1 MSDAVNMPNTHSN
14 ARSRAIDEIF
24 RQTMRAR
31 PNSREYVVA
40 LLVAADAISAID
52 GALFERTARE
62 ACTVAEFIADWDVFA
77 EALAKH
83 AWALF
88 RSGDLGQ
95 ALLRAEHAAHIARQ
109 RGDSK
114 SLNSACHTIASIRAQ
129 IGDVA
134 TAAKLWLG
142 LINSAMASKDVVAE
156 ARSRLMLGLCL
167 ANSRQTEEARDQYLQ
182 AHRLFDTINDGTR
195 ALAANNIAATALEER
210 NHPLAESWIVLAN
223 QSCAPDASLW
233 RSYIAHTEGQ
243 LALATSR
250 YADARAAFARAL
262 EVLPGERDDVS
273 HTANL
278 YLDIGRLH
286 IVEGAATKALASLD
300 HALILAE
307 DSGDAALVAKVHDA
321 LHDAYEK
328 IGDFDSALRHC
339 RKRGAALTRSA
350 AAKSAEQI
358 AVLKAAEALV
368 HERAKWA
375 AVRYSA

>member
-1 MSDAVNMPNTHSN
+1 MHTK
-14 ARSRAIDEIF
+14 
-24 RQTMRAR
+24 
-31 PNSREYVVA
+31 PNSRDYVVA
-40 LLVAADAISAID
+40 LMTAADVISALD
-52 GALFERTARE
+52 GSLFERTARE
-62 ACTVAEFIADWDVFA
+62 ACLVAEAISEWDLFA
-77 EALAKH
+77 RALAQH
-83 AWALF
+83 AWALY
-88 RSGDLGQ
+88 RSGDIGQ
-95 ALLRAEHAAHIARQ
+95 SLLRAEHAAHVAR
-109 RGDSK
+109 RLADSRELHK
-114 SLNSACHTIASIRAQ
+114 ALYTIATVRGR
-129 IGDVA
+129 IGDIH
-134 TAAKLWLG
+134 TASQIWTG
-142 LINSAMASKDVVAE
+142 LIGIANASADVLLE
-156 ARSRLMLGLCL
+156 ARGRMMYALLLCE
-167 ANSRQTEEARDQYLQ
+167 SDCSEEALIQGD
-182 AHRLFDTINDGTR
+182 AAFKLFSDLGDAMK
-195 ALAANNIAATALEER
+195 ALAANNMALAAIRASKYA
-210 NHPLAESWIVLAN
+210 LAEYWLQLAEEACPSN
-223 QSCAPDASLW
+223 SNLW
-233 RSYIAHTEGQ
+233 RSYIVHTEGQ
-243 LALATSR
+243 LALATNR

-286 IVEGAATKALASLD
+286 IVEGVAAKALASLD

>member
-1 MSDAVNMPNTHSN
+1 
-14 ARSRAIDEIF
+14 
-24 RQTMRAR
+24 MRTA
-31 PNSREYVVA
+31 PNSREYVSA
-40 LLVAADAISAID
+40 LLSAADSIAAID
-52 GALFERTARE
+52 GQLFERTTRE
-62 ACTVAEFIADWDVFA
+62 AVLVSEGIQDWGIHA
-77 EALAKH
+77 ISLAKH
-83 AWALF
+83 AWALYQT
-88 RSGDLGQ
+88 GQLGQ
-95 ALLRAEHAAHIARQ
+95 GLLRAEQAAHIARQ
-109 RGDSK
+109 LVDGK
-114 SLNSACHTIASIRAQ
+114 CLNSALYTLAMIRDR
-129 IGDVA
+129 IGDHA
-134 TAAKLWLG
+134 SALQIWLG
-142 LINSAMASKDVVAE
+142 LINTAIAVGDHQAE
-156 ARSRLMLGLCL
+156 ARCRVMCGLSL
-167 ANSRQTEEARDQYLQ
+167 STYGNHPGALEQLKDGYEIFERHRDP
-182 AHRLFDTINDGTR
+182 GM
-195 ALAANNIAATALEER
+195 ALAANNVAVVALDQKDYELAIKWIER
-210 NHPLAESWIVLAN
+210 AVV
-223 QSCAPDASLW
+223 SCPADSSLW

-243 LALATSR
+243 LALVTSR

>member
-1 MSDAVNMPNTHSN
+1 MM
-14 ARSRAIDEIF
+14 
-24 RQTMRAR
+24 
-31 PNSREYVVA
+31 YA
-40 LLVAADAISAID
+40 LLLCESDCS
-52 GALFERTARE
+52 E
-62 ACTVAEFIADWDVFA
+62 
-77 EALAKH
+77 EALIQGDAAFK
-83 AWALF
+83 LF
-88 RSGDLGQ
+88 SDLG
-95 ALLRAEHAAHIARQ
+95 
-109 RGDSK
+109 D
-114 SLNSACHTIASIRAQ
+114 
-129 IGDVA
+129 
-134 TAAKLWLG
+134 
-142 LINSAMASKDVVAE
+142 AMK
-156 ARSRLMLGLCL
+156 
-167 ANSRQTEEARDQYLQ
+167 
-182 AHRLFDTINDGTR
+182 
-195 ALAANNIAATALEER
+195 ALAANNMALAAIRASKYA
-210 NHPLAESWIVLAN
+210 LAEYWLQLAEEACPSN
-223 QSCAPDASLW
+223 SNLW
-233 RSYIAHTEGQ
+233 RSYIVHTEGQ
-243 LALATSR
+243 LALATNR

-286 IVEGAATKALASLD
+286 IVEGVAAKALASLD